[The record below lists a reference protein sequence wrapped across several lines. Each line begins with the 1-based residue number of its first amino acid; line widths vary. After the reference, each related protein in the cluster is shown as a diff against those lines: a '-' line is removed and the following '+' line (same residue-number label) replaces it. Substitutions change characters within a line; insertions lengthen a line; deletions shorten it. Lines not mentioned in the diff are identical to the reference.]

1 MDTRRLVLFVIFSFS
16 IMMLWD
22 AWQQKD
28 RPNAAIQQDIPQ
40 ASPQANNGAAAGD
53 ATTSSTDSNAVI
65 DSQFK
70 LEKGQRVKVVTD
82 LFTAEIDTFGADLRR
97 LTLNKHRAEEAKNG
111 NFVLMDDAQNPM
123 TYVVQT
129 GLMGAGLPNH
139 KSLFTSAATSYTMAD
154 GAASQQVRLSW
165 QGAAEVSDIKVD
177 KIYTFHRGSYLID
190 VTYEITNG
198 SAAPVTSSIYYQ
210 IVHDSESNQGSAMM
224 PTFTGGAYFTDA
236 DKFTKVNFAD
246 MAEETLSKTSKD
258 GWIGLVQ
265 HYFAS
270 AWIPNKEVTREFYTK
285 QLSDNLFSVGVITP
299 SPSIAAGAKI
309 EVGAKLFAGPQ
320 THADLKAA
328 APGLEYAVDYGWL
341 TVVAEPLFW
350 VLSKI
355 HALVHNWGI
364 AIILLTVLIKAAFYP
379 LSAASYKSMAQ
390 MRELAPRLQSMKEKF
405 GDDKQKMQ
413 QAMMEMYRN
422 EKINPMGG
430 CLPILIQIPVFIA
443 LYWVLLGSVELRHA
457 PFFGWIQDLSAPD
470 TLFGTVPWLNM
481 PIGLLPLLMG
491 ATMIIQTSLNPAPTD
506 PIQAKVMKV
515 MPIVFSIFFF
525 FFPAGLVLYWLVNN
539 ILSIWQQWYVNKI
552 IHAETLAK
560 KGSAKK

>member
-40 ASPQANNGAAAGD
+40 ASPQTNNGAAAGD
-53 ATTSSTDSNAVI
+53 ATASSTDSNAVI

-154 GAASQQVRLSW
+154 GAVSQQVRLSW

-198 SAAPVTSSIYYQ
+198 SAAPVTSSVYYQ